1 MGSDHDKELTDI
13 ALCYQALGTD
23 ISATP
28 AQLERLYKS
37 LTDEYK
43 KKLTSLDPAIRDAA
57 RMNLEQVGVM
67 YDKITRSI
75 TYRAKANDCLNKSAN
90 LSDAGS
96 KKAAR
101 GANVTVRVACTCCNG
116 LIPKGLRTC
125 PICKSPLY
133 SATEQKMRAHLA
145 PKKLAIYFAILS
157 AVSLAVLGVRSPE
170 KLSAPALGQLLQLS
184 HN

>member
-75 TYRAKANDCLNKSAN
+75 TYQAKAKDCLNDSAK
-90 LSDAGS
+90 LTDAGP
-96 KKAAR
+96 KR
-101 GANVTVRVACTCCNG
+101 TVRENVTVRVACSRCNG
-116 LIPKGLRTC
+116 LVPKGLRAC

-170 KLSAPALGQLLQLS
+170 KLSAPALGQLLQIS